1 MTTIFASDF
10 HGTGDVYINKIQKMC
25 VKYPSAQVVFG
36 GDYIDGRKNSKQVLN
51 YIHQMQLNHHAIAL
65 KGNHE
70 DLMLSFVHSGTRW
83 DYDGWRENGG
93 NTTYR
98 SLVGK
103 RIRISVAQKELE
115 NVELYDGTNMIK
127 WMNQLPLTYINDDAC
142 FVHAELTLDQ
152 APHIEQTIVDES
164 KYPPHHAKTLIKSN
178 QYLVYPVQEAVAN
191 SKEETKLWGRD
202 FVQMAGLLH
211 NYSDHAIVIGHTP
224 TYYFTPAGQTAGMCA
239 IKYQDENT
247 FKQHV
252 MCPII
257 EYHYDGEQ
265 SIIACDGGC
274 HSGENYNT
282 GNVVVID
289 HGKIIDWMN

>member
-51 YIHQMQLNHHAIAL
+51 YIRQMQLDHHAIAL

-70 DLMLSFVHSGTRW
+70 DLLLKFIETNKRW
-83 DYDGWRENGG
+83 SYNNWRQNGG
-93 NTTYR
+93 NTTYK
-98 SLVGK
+98 SLIGM
-103 RIRISVAQKELE
+103 RIQYSVARNNLE
-115 NVELYDGTNMIK
+115 WTKLFDGTSMIK

-152 APHIEQTIVDES
+152 SPRIEQTIVDES
-164 KYPPHHAKTLIKSN
+164 KYAPHHVKTFIKSN
-178 QYLVYPVQEAVAN
+178 QHRIYPVQEAVAN

-224 TYYFTPAGQTAGMCA
+224 TCYFTPAGQTAGMCA

-247 FKQHV
+247 LKQRI

-257 EYHYDGEQ
+257 QIKYENEQ

-289 HGKIIDWMN
+289 HGKIIDWKC